1 MKNTIA
7 PQMTTQRIFTVLF
20 ILIIVFSTSFGTE
33 RRASTSLPIFRGI
46 LSGMYLHT
54 GYVGSR
60 QFTFTHNGTEYKGR
74 LQGTVW
80 GIGGHSK
87 ALLGR
92 HIRIGGEAYI
102 SNHRYENHSKAS
114 ILWGGLVTDYVWTLG
129 KRVNI
134 ITGNTIG
141 GGSLEHVRI
150 FRPIALDYDVDEPVA
165 VRRYG
170 FWCDVPYIACEYI
183 LSDRARLTFRTDYML
198 NISRRENDF
207 FTGIRF
213 YVGVTFRSY

>member
-1 MKNTIA
+1 MI
-7 PQMTTQRIFTVLF
+7 TQRIFTVLF
-20 ILIIVFSTSFGTE
+20 ILIIGFSTSFGTE
-33 RRASTSLPIFRGI
+33 RRDSTSLPIFRGI

-60 QFTFTHNGTEYKGR
+60 PFTFTHNGTEYKGR
-74 LQGTVW
+74 LQGAVY
-80 GIGGHSK
+80 GIGGHAK

-114 ILWGGLVTDYVWTLG
+114 IMWGGLIADYAWALSR
-129 KRVNI
+129 KFNI
-134 ITGNTIG
+134 MLGNTIG
-141 GGSLEHVRI
+141 RGHFVHTKI
-150 FRPIALDYDVDEPVA
+150 FAPVTSDYNADEVVA
-165 VRRYG
+165 IRRYG
-170 FWCDVPYIACEYI
+170 FWCDVPNIACEYI
-183 LSDRARLTFRTDYML
+183 LSDRTRMTFRTDYML

-213 YVGVTFRSY
+213 YIGLTFKSH

>member
-1 MKNTIA
+1 MI
-7 PQMTTQRIFTVLF
+7 TQRIFTVLF
-20 ILIIVFSTSFGTE
+20 ILIIGLSTSFGTE
-33 RRASTSLPIFRGI
+33 RRDSTSLPIFRGI

-74 LQGTVW
+74 LQGYVY
-80 GIGGHSK
+80 GIGGHAK

-114 ILWGGLVTDYVWTLG
+114 IMWGGLVADYAWAIG
-129 KRVNI
+129 SKFNI
-134 ITGNTIG
+134 MLGNTIG
-141 GGSLEHVRI
+141 GGHFVHTKI
-150 FRPIALDYDVDEPVA
+150 FAPVTSDYDADEVVA
-165 VRRYG
+165 IRRYG

-213 YVGVTFRSY
+213 YIGLTFKSH

>member
-1 MKNTIA
+1 
-7 PQMTTQRIFTVLF
+7 MTTQRIFTVLF
-20 ILIIVFSTSFGTE
+20 ILIIGFSTSFGTE
-33 RRASTSLPIFRGI
+33 RRDSTSLPIFRGI

-74 LQGTVW
+74 LQGSVY
-80 GIGGHSK
+80 GIGGHAK

-114 ILWGGLVTDYVWTLG
+114 IMWGGLVADYAWALG
-129 KRVNI
+129 RKFNI
-134 ITGNTIG
+134 MLGNTIG
-141 GGSLEHVRI
+141 GGHFVHTKI
-150 FRPIALDYDVDEPVA
+150 FAPVTSDYDADEVVA
-165 VRRYG
+165 IRRYG

-183 LSDRARLTFRTDYML
+183 LSDRTRMTFRSDYML

-213 YVGVTFRSY
+213 YIGLTFKSH

>member
-1 MKNTIA
+1 MI
-7 PQMTTQRIFTVLF
+7 TQRIFTVLF
-20 ILIIVFSTSFGTE
+20 ILIIGLSTSFGTE
-33 RRASTSLPIFRGI
+33 RRDSTSLPIFRGI

-60 QFTFTHNGTEYKGR
+60 KFTFTHNGTEYKGR
-74 LQGTVW
+74 LQGSVY
-80 GIGGHSK
+80 GIGGHAK

-114 ILWGGLVTDYVWTLG
+114 IMWGGLVADYAWAIG
-129 KRVNI
+129 SKFNI
-134 ITGNTIG
+134 MLGNTIG
-141 GGSLEHVRI
+141 GGHFVHTKI
-150 FRPIALDYDVDEPVA
+150 FAPVTSDYDADEVVA
-165 VRRYG
+165 IRRYG

-183 LSDRARLTFRTDYML
+183 LSERARLTFRTDYML

-213 YVGVTFRSY
+213 YVGFTFHSH

>member
-7 PQMTTQRIFTVLF
+7 PKMTTQRIFTVLF
-20 ILIIVFSTSFGTE
+20 ILIIGLSTSFGTE
-33 RRASTSLPIFRGI
+33 RRDSTSLPIFRGI

-74 LQGTVW
+74 LQGSVY
-80 GIGGHSK
+80 GIGGHAK

-114 ILWGGLVTDYVWTLG
+114 IMWGGLVADYAWTIG
-129 KRVNI
+129 SKFNI
-134 ITGNTIG
+134 MLGNTIG
-141 GGSLEHVRI
+141 GGHFVHTKI
-150 FRPIALDYDVDEPVA
+150 FAPVTSDYDADEVVA
-165 VRRYG
+165 IRRYG

-183 LSDRARLTFRTDYML
+183 LSERARLTFRTDYML

-213 YVGVTFRSY
+213 YVGFTFHSH

>member
-1 MKNTIA
+1 
-7 PQMTTQRIFTVLF
+7 MTTQRIFTTLF
-20 ILIIVFSTSFGTE
+20 ILIIGFSTSFGTE
-33 RRASTSLPIFRGI
+33 RRDSTSLPIFRGI

-74 LQGTVW
+74 LQGSVY
-80 GIGGHSK
+80 GIGGHAK

-114 ILWGGLVTDYVWTLG
+114 IMWGGLVADYAWAIG
-129 KRVNI
+129 SKFNI
-134 ITGNTIG
+134 MLGNTIG
-141 GGSLEHVRI
+141 GGHFVHTKI
-150 FRPIALDYDVDEPVA
+150 FAPVTSDYDADEVVA
-165 VRRYG
+165 IRRYG
-170 FWCDVPYIACEYI
+170 FWCYVPYIACEYI
-183 LSDRARLTFRTDYML
+183 LSDRTRMTFRTDYML

-213 YVGVTFRSY
+213 YIGLTFKSH

>member
-1 MKNTIA
+1 MI
-7 PQMTTQRIFTVLF
+7 TQRIFTVLF
-20 ILIIVFSTSFGTE
+20 ILIIGLSTSFGTE
-33 RRASTSLPIFRGI
+33 RRDSTSLPIFRGI

-74 LQGTVW
+74 LQGSVY
-80 GIGGHSK
+80 GIGGHAK
-87 ALLGR
+87 ALLGK

-114 ILWGGLVTDYVWTLG
+114 IMWGGLVADYAWAIG
-129 KRVNI
+129 SKFNI
-134 ITGNTIG
+134 MLGNTIG
-141 GGSLEHVRI
+141 GGHFVHTKI
-150 FRPIALDYDVDEPVA
+150 FAPVTSDYDADEVVA
-165 VRRYG
+165 IRRYG

-183 LSDRARLTFRTDYML
+183 LSERARLTFRTDYML

-213 YVGVTFRSY
+213 YVGFTFHSH

>member
-1 MKNTIA
+1 MI
-7 PQMTTQRIFTVLF
+7 TQRIFTVLF
-20 ILIIVFSTSFGTE
+20 ILIIGLSTSFGTE
-33 RRASTSLPIFRGI
+33 RRDSTSLPIFRGI

-74 LQGTVW
+74 LQGYVY
-80 GIGGHSK
+80 GIGGHAK

-114 ILWGGLVTDYVWTLG
+114 IMWGGLVADYAWAIG
-129 KRVNI
+129 SKFNI
-134 ITGNTIG
+134 MLGNTIG
-141 GGSLEHVRI
+141 GGHFVHTKI
-150 FRPIALDYDVDEPVA
+150 FAPVTSDYDADEVVA
-165 VRRYG
+165 IRRYG

-183 LSDRARLTFRTDYML
+183 LSERARLTFRTDYML

-213 YVGVTFRSY
+213 YVGFTFHSH

>member
-1 MKNTIA
+1 
-7 PQMTTQRIFTVLF
+7 MTTQRIFTVLF
-20 ILIIVFSTSFGTE
+20 VLIIGLSTSFSTE
-33 RRASTSLPIFRGI
+33 RRDSTSLPIFRGI

-74 LQGTVW
+74 LQGAVY
-80 GIGGHSK
+80 GIGGHAK
-87 ALLGR
+87 ALFGK

-114 ILWGGLVTDYVWTLG
+114 IMWGGLVADYAWALSR
-129 KRVNI
+129 KFNI
-134 ITGNTIG
+134 MLGNTIG
-141 GGSLEHVRI
+141 RGHFVHTKI
-150 FRPIALDYDVDEPVA
+150 FAPVTSDYNADEVVA
-165 VRRYG
+165 IRRYG

-183 LSDRARLTFRTDYML
+183 LSDRARLTFRTDHMF
-198 NISRRENDF
+198 NISRSENDF

-213 YVGVTFRSY
+213 YVGFTFHSH

>member
-1 MKNTIA
+1 
-7 PQMTTQRIFTVLF
+7 MTTQRIFTVLF
-20 ILIIVFSTSFGTE
+20 ILIIGFSTSFGTE
-33 RRASTSLPIFRGI
+33 RRDSTSLPIFRGI

-74 LQGTVW
+74 LQGSVY
-80 GIGGHSK
+80 GIGGHAK

-114 ILWGGLVTDYVWTLG
+114 IMWGGLVADYAWAIG
-129 KRVNI
+129 SKFNI
-134 ITGNTIG
+134 MLGNTIG
-141 GGSLEHVRI
+141 GGHFVHTKI
-150 FRPIALDYDVDEPVA
+150 FAPVTSDYDADEVVA
-165 VRRYG
+165 IRRYG

-183 LSDRARLTFRTDYML
+183 LSDRTRMTFRSDYML

-213 YVGVTFRSY
+213 YIGLTFKSH

>member
-1 MKNTIA
+1 
-7 PQMTTQRIFTVLF
+7 MTTQRIFTVLF
-20 ILIIVFSTSFGTE
+20 ILIIGLSTSFGTE
-33 RRASTSLPIFRGI
+33 RRDSTSLPIFRGI

-74 LQGTVW
+74 LQGSVY
-80 GIGGHSK
+80 GIGGHAK

-114 ILWGGLVTDYVWTLG
+114 IMWGGLVADYAWTIG
-129 KRVNI
+129 SKFNI
-134 ITGNTIG
+134 MLGNTIG
-141 GGSLEHVRI
+141 GGHFVHTKI
-150 FRPIALDYDVDEPVA
+150 FAPVTSDYDADEVVA
-165 VRRYG
+165 IRRYG

-183 LSDRARLTFRTDYML
+183 LSERARLTFRTDYML

-213 YVGVTFRSY
+213 YVGFTFHSH

>member
-1 MKNTIA
+1 MI
-7 PQMTTQRIFTVLF
+7 TQRIFTVLF
-20 ILIIVFSTSFGTE
+20 ILIIGLSTSFGTE
-33 RRASTSLPIFRGI
+33 RRDSTSLPIFRGI

-60 QFTFTHNGTEYKGR
+60 PFTFTHNGTEYKGR
-74 LQGTVW
+74 LQGSVY
-80 GIGGHSK
+80 GIGGHAK

-114 ILWGGLVTDYVWTLG
+114 IMWGGLIADYAWALSR
-129 KRVNI
+129 KFNI
-134 ITGNTIG
+134 MLGNTIG
-141 GGSLEHVRI
+141 RGHFVHTKI
-150 FRPIALDYDVDEPVA
+150 FAPVTSDYNADEVVA
-165 VRRYG
+165 IRRYG
-170 FWCDVPYIACEYI
+170 FWCDVPNIACEYI
-183 LSDRARLTFRTDYML
+183 LSDRTRMTFRTDYML

-213 YVGVTFRSY
+213 YIGLTFKSH

>member
-1 MKNTIA
+1 
-7 PQMTTQRIFTVLF
+7 MTTQRIFTTLF
-20 ILIIVFSTSFGTE
+20 ILIIGLSTSFGTE
-33 RRASTSLPIFRGI
+33 RRDSTSLPVFRGI

-60 QFTFTHNGTEYKGR
+60 PFTFTHNGIEYNGR
-74 LQGTVW
+74 LQGAVW

-114 ILWGGLVTDYVWTLG
+114 IMWGGLIADYTLALSR
-129 KRVNI
+129 KFNI
-134 ITGNTIG
+134 MLGSTIG
-141 GGSLEHVRI
+141 GGHFVHTKI
-150 FRPIALDYDVDEPVA
+150 FAPVTVDYNADEVVA
-165 VRRYG
+165 IRRYG
-170 FWCDVPYIACEYI
+170 FWCYVPNIACEYI
-183 LSDRARLTFRTDYML
+183 LSDRTRMTFRTDHMF
-198 NISRRENDF
+198 NISPRENDF

-213 YVGVTFRSY
+213 YIGLTFKSH

>member
-1 MKNTIA
+1 
-7 PQMTTQRIFTVLF
+7 MTTQRIFTVLF
-20 ILIIVFSTSFGTE
+20 VLIIGLSTSFSTE
-33 RRASTSLPIFRGI
+33 RLDSTSLPIFRGI

-74 LQGTVW
+74 LQGAVY
-80 GIGGHSK
+80 GIGGHAK
-87 ALLGR
+87 ALFGK

-114 ILWGGLVTDYVWTLG
+114 IMWGGLVADYAWALSR
-129 KRVNI
+129 KFNI
-134 ITGNTIG
+134 MLGNTIG
-141 GGSLEHVRI
+141 RGQFVHTKI
-150 FRPIALDYDVDEPVA
+150 FAPVTVDYNADEVVA
-165 VRRYG
+165 IRRYG

-183 LSDRARLTFRTDYML
+183 LSDRARLTFRTDHMF
-198 NISRRENDF
+198 NISRSENDF

-213 YVGVTFRSY
+213 YVGFTFHSH

>member
-1 MKNTIA
+1 MI
-7 PQMTTQRIFTVLF
+7 TQRIFTVLF
-20 ILIIVFSTSFGTE
+20 ILIIGLSTSFGTE
-33 RRASTSLPIFRGI
+33 RRDSTSLPIFRGI

-74 LQGTVW
+74 LQGSVY
-80 GIGGHSK
+80 GIGGHAK

-114 ILWGGLVTDYVWTLG
+114 IMWGGLVADYAWAIG
-129 KRVNI
+129 SKFNI
-134 ITGNTIG
+134 MLGNTIG
-141 GGSLEHVRI
+141 GGHFVHTKI
-150 FRPIALDYDVDEPVA
+150 FAPVTSDYDADEVVA
-165 VRRYG
+165 IRRYG

-183 LSDRARLTFRTDYML
+183 LSERARLTFRTDYML

-213 YVGVTFRSY
+213 YVGFTFHSH

>member
-1 MKNTIA
+1 
-7 PQMTTQRIFTVLF
+7 MTTQRIFTVLF
-20 ILIIVFSTSFGTE
+20 ILIIGLSTSFGTE
-33 RRASTSLPIFRGI
+33 RRDSTSLPIFRGI

-60 QFTFTHNGTEYKGR
+60 PFTFTHNGTEYKGR
-74 LQGTVW
+74 LQGAVY
-80 GIGGHSK
+80 GIGGHAK
-87 ALLGR
+87 ALFGK

-114 ILWGGLVTDYVWTLG
+114 IMWGGLVADYAWALSH
-129 KRVNI
+129 KFNI
-134 ITGNTIG
+134 MLGNTIG
-141 GGSLEHVRI
+141 RGQFVHTKI
-150 FRPIALDYDVDEPVA
+150 FAPVTVDYNADEVVA
-165 VRRYG
+165 IRRYG